1 MSDTFTFSKPPLKVY
16 LSHDEKRSEWFTD
29 TSPSG
34 RVSRFKELV
43 EVFITKGETELIADM
58 IDYIN
63 IDIKKRKTKLELF
76 IDRKRF
82 NGKTF
87 FQRILET
94 KNEKL
99 IEVCRNKGVDY
110 DPQGD
115 FISYLNNLNMN
126 ITNEPVIDKIIKDFD
141 TSNKYGEFERFEI
154 LDYISRRDI
163 IFNIIRN
170 CQNKTILNR
179 VLYDLD
185 PKKEGFNL
193 ADINNINILI
203 LNKGYEYSTYL
214 EWNISRLFDRVNGG
228 RVSDI
233 DRIGEF
239 KREWE
244 IQRTSEQKRAE
255 AENRSKGLGIWDT
268 IKSWFKDIKDGAISP
283 ELSPELKKVQEALKE
298 GSRIT
303 IEGFHK
309 LLDKLTAEDADILKG
324 MWHKYYERKDG
335 RPEFAKA
342 MYYRELELRN
352 PGRSWRERSE
362 TKSTTTPTQTSSV
375 EPSNNTLSTA
385 TSAQNPED
393 TGPKVLEGEIMKPE
407 HINVSSKMGEKYE
420 PTTINGEYRIIDDG
434 IAKKV
439 VDKDIKK
446 APYRNQELI
455 SGGKNPDKYKITTRG
470 TTQDINRSLP
480 EHNNKRFIT
489 SQQEVLIPEIVD
501 QGGVRVPGG
510 HTIPD
515 NTQTI
520 YGEVLQQPGSPQ
532 TEGLDVGEITTI
544 EQAKAKGYNVHP
556 LQGGDWAYT
565 DSKGYHHLMRD
576 GIELTKGIEAKGLYF
591 FNRNG
596 DWAYIDSKGYQHLM
610 RDGIELTKG
619 IKTKS
624 VYSPGDG
631 AWAYTDEE
639 GDRYLVRNNVHTLD
653 FKGSDQE
660 VEQLKDKNKSR
671 WGRILEKAK
680 GLKDKAIDKAKGLG
694 LNVGK
699 IIKSIPSFTKAI
711 PKVVGGVAKAV
722 GEDLKDKWKKLK
734 GLNIKDEFGKLK
746 EKAINIK
753 AAWDSGELQK
763 NIKKSWD
770 KEKKRAR
777 RLGLKK
783 YMVKMLDRYNKRDI
797 STKYAMSGAGVLLTG
812 GTLGLSKFASV
823 PLLGIAKY
831 REGYKKAYKEKI
843 LELAKKD
850 GVIGGVEEFEYYSD
864 GKLLSKQEV
873 DSLSKEDR
881 GKLRIKPIFR
891 SDLSG
896 EQIANAQD
904 RSKDRIKEAKEY
916 ANKKAW
922 TKGIIWGSIAGA
934 AGLVGDYLRGDGP
947 GKYLGDK
954 LGEGLD
960 EAYKGIN
967 QGLDEASR
975 GIHQAF
981 DGISDDADQAV
992 DKIFPGDSGVSTPLN
1007 PTDTTTPG
1015 SSIPESSTAGT
1026 SQTPTPA
1033 DATTPVN
1040 PNPNPISQTP
1050 NPTSTPGTISTPDTA
1065 GINSFGDN
1073 YTIKAG
1079 DKLENVFED
1088 RMSEVFGPAG
1098 RDNPERLK
1106 EIYNMFKNPEISDM
1120 LRDAGVRYDNTGI
1133 PNIIKPGQ
1141 EIPFAQILSKA
1152 KELGLLQE

>member
-1 MSDTFTFSKPPLKVY
+1 MKIDNPPLVLTQKEQP
-16 LSHDEKRSEWFTD
+16 LSSDVMKLQIFLDAKPEKRAEHFQET
-29 TSPSG
+29 
-34 RVSRFKELV
+34 V
-43 EVFITKGETELIADM
+43 EYFIGSYTEDVQAQNIGAM
-58 IDYIN
+58 IDRVNMN
-63 IDIKKRKTKLELF
+63 IRNGEIKPELF
-76 IDRKRF
+76 IDKKRF

-99 IEVCRNKGVDY
+99 IEVCRERGVDY
-110 DPQGD
+110 DPQED
-115 FISYLNNLNMN
+115 FKVFIKGIDKNPEYTTLDNYN
-126 ITNEPVIDKIIKDFD
+126 IIDKIIRGFNDSD
-141 TSNKYGEFERFEI
+141 KYRKF
-154 LDYISRRDI
+154 
-163 IFNIIRN
+163 
-170 CQNKTILNR
+170 
-179 VLYDLD
+179 
-185 PKKEGFNL
+185 EGFNISDYL
-193 ADINNINILI
+193 SKDEIISYITVCSPNEPAIVNRIKRDAEFYAGGVSSSIEVNNIADYTQ
-203 LNKGYEYSTYL
+203 KA
-214 EWNISRLFDRVNGG
+214 
-228 RVSDI
+228 
-233 DRIGEF
+233 
-239 KREWE
+239 
-244 IQRTSEQKRAE
+244 SEQKRVE
-255 AENRSKGLGIWDT
+255 AENRSKGLGLWDT
-268 IKSWFKDIKDGAISP
+268 IKSWFKDIKDRVISP

-303 IEGFHK
+303 IEEFHK
-309 LLDKLTAEDADILKG
+309 LLDKLTAEDANILKG
-324 MWHKYYERKDG
+324 MWHKYYERKDR

-342 MYYRELELRN
+342 MYYRLLEFSE
-352 PGRSWRERSE
+352 PKIDWRERSE

-393 TGPKVLEGEIMKPE
+393 TEPKVLEGEIMKPE
-407 HINVSSKMGEKYE
+407 HINVSNKRGKEYE

-439 VDKDIKK
+439 GDKDIKK

-455 SGGKNPDKYKITTRG
+455 SGGKNPDKYKITTKG
-470 TTQDINRSLP
+470 ATQDIIRSLP

-489 SQQEVLIPEIVD
+489 SQQEVLIPEIVKV
-501 QGGVRVPGG
+501 GGVEVPGG
-510 HTIPD
+510 HIIPD
-515 NTQTI
+515 NIETI
-520 YGEVLQQPGSPQ
+520 EGGVQRLGSPQ
-532 TEGLDVGEITTI
+532 TGGENVGGQDKDTTGQQQAAAAPNPVNTTTQEGQQGVPDKGV
-544 EQAKAKGYNVHP
+544 EQAKDKKWWEKLGKKSKEVLGKA
-556 LQGGDWAYT
+556 T
-565 DSKGYHHLMRD
+565 DR
-576 GIELTKGIEAKGLYF
+576 
-591 FNRNG
+591 
-596 DWAYIDSKGYQHLM
+596 
-610 RDGIELTKG
+610 
-619 IKTKS
+619 
-624 VYSPGDG
+624 
-631 AWAYTDEE
+631 
-639 GDRYLVRNNVHTLD
+639 
-653 FKGSDQE
+653 
-660 VEQLKDKNKSR
+660 
-671 WGRILEKAK
+671 
-680 GLKDKAIDKAKGLG
+680 AKGLG

-831 REGYKKAYKEKI
+831 REGYKKAYKEKM
-843 LELAKKD
+843 LELVKKD
-850 GVIGGVEEFEYYSD
+850 GVIENPLEPEYIFSITPGFKITREE
-864 GKLLSKQEV
+864 LLSFP
-873 DSLSKEDR
+873 S
-881 GKLRIKPIFR
+881 KLRDIYPDRWNNIELTREEYSSLPVDFRKYVTINEKYRRDLDGLKIKELEEKR
-891 SDLSG
+891 
-896 EQIANAQD
+896 
-904 RSKDRIKEAKEY
+904 KDRIKEAKEY
-916 ANKKAW
+916 ANKKAR

-934 AGLVGDYLRGDGP
+934 AGLAGDYFRGDGP
-947 GKYLGDK
+947 VKYLGDK
-954 LGEGLD
+954 VFPD
-960 EAYKGIN
+960 RDNYFDNNPNNFINDTQIPDTSANSGIPN
-967 QGLDEASR
+967 
-975 GIHQAF
+975 
-981 DGISDDADQAV
+981 
-992 DKIFPGDSGVSTPLN
+992 
-1007 PTDTTTPG
+1007 TTP
-1015 SSIPESSTAGT
+1015 PEGT
-1026 SQTPTPA
+1026 NITGNPDTGYQTPTPA
-1033 DATTPVN
+1033 DATTPVNPN

-1065 GINSFGDN
+1065 SINSFGDN

-1079 DKLENVFED
+1079 DRLENVFED